1 MTKQAEKFLGLHQGG
16 KASQIAT
23 LLRLRKNAK
32 VVTEFRKLFHLTN
45 VETIA
50 VRLSRGVSL

>member
-16 KASQIAT
+16 KASQISA

>member
-1 MTKQAEKFLGLHQGG
+1 MTKQAEKFLGLHQGC
-16 KASQIAT
+16 KASQIAA